1 MRKKPHTPDTLPDP
15 TADMALDPAARQT
28 LLDWYRRE
36 HRRLPW
42 RAEPGEPPPAPYAV
56 LVSELMLQ
64 QTRVDTVIEPY
75 RRWMARWPTLLD
87 LARADQQDVLA
98 QWTGLGYYRR
108 ARHLHAAALAALERH
123 GELPNDPEM
132 LRGLP
137 GLGPYTV
144 GAVRSIAFGEP
155 EALVDGNVVRVLAR
169 WHAWTDAEP
178 PTLPRTWKVAR
189 VLVSQPPASLDPSSW
204 NQALMELGATVCT
217 PRRPAC
223 LRCPVREPCRARQ
236 LGLAEAIPP
245 TRVRAVVQEVHAV
258 HALIWR
264 DGPRGREVLLGRRP
278 STGRWAGLWEPP
290 GAEGLEAR
298 ATVVA
303 WLAQNNLRESGQIA
317 AFVHVLTH
325 RRYHVAGV
333 VAPANGGSPNPVAL
347 GYVAARWLPFSEVA
361 SPTSGMSRLAV
372 RLCEGWS
379 PQDLAR

>member
-1 MRKKPHTPDTLPDP
+1 MREKTNAHDTLPDL
-15 TADMALDPAARQT
+15 TVDLVLDTAARQA
-28 LLDWYRRE
+28 LLDWYGRE

-42 RAEPGEPPPAPYAV
+42 RAEPGGSAPTPYAV

-75 RRWMARWPTLLD
+75 RRWMARWPTLHD
-87 LARADQQDVLA
+87 LARADLQDVLA

-108 ARHLHAAALAALERH
+108 ARHLHAAAVAALERH
-123 GELPNDPEM
+123 GELPNDPDL
-132 LRGLP
+132 LRRLP

-178 PTLPRTWKVAR
+178 PTLSRTWKVAR
-189 VLVSQPPASLDPSSW
+189 RLVSQPPASLDPSSW

-245 TRVRAVVQEVHAV
+245 TRVRAAVQEVQAV
-258 HALIWR
+258 HALVWR
-264 DGPRGREVLLGRRP
+264 AGPHGREVLLGRRP
-278 STGRWAGLWEPP
+278 ATGRWAGLWEPP
-290 GAEGLEAR
+290 GAEGPDAR
-298 ATVVA
+298 ATVAA
-303 WLAQNNLRESGQIA
+303 WLAQNNLRESGQID

-325 RRYHVAGV
+325 RRYHVAAV
-333 VAPANGGSPNPVAL
+333 VAATQAIAPDPVAL
-347 GYVAARWLPFSEVA
+347 GYVEARWLPLAEVA

-379 PQDLAR
+379 PRDLAR